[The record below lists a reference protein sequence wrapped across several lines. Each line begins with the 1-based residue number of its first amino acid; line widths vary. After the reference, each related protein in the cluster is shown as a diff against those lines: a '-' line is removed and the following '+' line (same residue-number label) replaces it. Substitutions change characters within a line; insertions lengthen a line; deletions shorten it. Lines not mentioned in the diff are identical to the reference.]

1 MCMYIYIYSNI
12 NHLGAQPPIAL
23 WFLGVGHQTLS
34 TSPAVLNRKLDNV
47 ADFTKPRVLSN
58 RPNGFYQ
65 TAGRFLLWAPRTN
78 RDPKRQDCASFSNWS
93 QGSWSVWN
101 MKAKPKMRIHETFQG
116 KSRTNSWWRLRCSNR
131 NFVEGVGHHQEYQTT
146 SEPIGGNKVV
156 ALSPGSFPQ
165 SCAQELCDKQNV
177 LFFRY
182 LNPWTQLSSGKN
194 GTKGVF
200 FQGRITSWKK

>member
-1 MCMYIYIYSNI
+1 MYVYIYRYSNI

-78 RDPKRQDCASFSNWS
+78 RDPKRQDCALFSNWS

-101 MKAKPKMRIHETFQG
+101 MKAKPNGGFK
-116 KSRTNSWWRLRCSNR
+116 RLCK
-131 NFVEGVGHHQEYQTT
+131 G
-146 SEPIGGNKVV
+146 KVV
-156 ALSPGSFPQ
+156 PIVGEDWDVPIAISSR
-165 SCAQELCDKQNV
+165 ELDITRNTKHLQN
-177 LFFRY
+177 R
-182 LNPWTQLSSGKN
+182 
-194 GTKGVF
+194 
-200 FQGRITSWKK
+200 